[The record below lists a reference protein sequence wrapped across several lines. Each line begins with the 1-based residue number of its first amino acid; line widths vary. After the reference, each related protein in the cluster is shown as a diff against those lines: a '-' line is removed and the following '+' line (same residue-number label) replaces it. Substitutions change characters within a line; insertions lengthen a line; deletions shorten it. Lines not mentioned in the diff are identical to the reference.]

1 MFQDRLRR
9 SNHAQGSI
17 NNQNF
22 IDFPFGEAQANWKAD
37 VRYYFSRYS
46 IIILNM
52 KIKTKRQFKDQLY
65 EQFARIGKAL
75 SNSHRLE
82 LVDLLAQGERTV
94 EDLAAEANLP
104 IANASQHLQVLRAAQ
119 LVAVRRDGLY
129 AYYRL
134 SDERV
139 FRVWQALRDLGEQ
152 QLAEVSRLV
161 ESFLQDRSPLQSI
174 SAAEL
179 LERIEAGDLL
189 VLDVRPE
196 SEYRSG
202 HIPQARSIPV
212 DQLEAR
218 LRELSP
224 KQEII
229 AYCRGPYCVFADEA
243 VTLLQKHGYRARRL
257 VEGLPDWQA
266 LNLPVEA
273 VLEKNE

>member
-1 MFQDRLRR
+1 M
-9 SNHAQGSI
+9 
-17 NNQNF
+17 
-22 IDFPFGEAQANWKAD
+22 
-37 VRYYFSRYS
+37 YS

-52 KIKTKRQFKDQLY
+52 KILQNKRQFKDQLY

-75 SNSHRLE
+75 SNPHRLE
-82 LVDLLAQGERTV
+82 LVELLSQGERTV

-119 LVAVRRDGLY
+119 LVDVRREGLY

-139 FRVWQALRDLGEQ
+139 FRAWQVLRELGEQ
-152 QLAEVSRLV
+152 QLAEVGRLV

-174 SAAEL
+174 NAAEL
-179 LERIEAGDLL
+179 IERIEAGDVL

-196 SEYRSG
+196 LEYRSG

-212 DQLEAR
+212 DELETR
-218 LRELSP
+218 LSELP
-224 KQEII
+224 RDQEII

-243 VTLLQKHGYRARRL
+243 VMLLQKHGYRVRRL

-266 LNLPVEA
+266 LYLPVESTM
-273 VLEKNE
+273 EKNE

>member
-1 MFQDRLRR
+1 M
-9 SNHAQGSI
+9 
-17 NNQNF
+17 
-22 IDFPFGEAQANWKAD
+22 
-37 VRYYFSRYS
+37 YS

-52 KIKTKRQFKDQLY
+52 KIIQNKRQFKDQLY

-75 SNSHRLE
+75 SNPHRLE
-82 LVDLLAQGERTV
+82 LVELLSQGERTV

-119 LVAVRRDGLY
+119 LVDVRREGLY

-139 FRVWQALRDLGEQ
+139 FRAWQVLRELGEQ
-152 QLAEVSRLV
+152 QLAEVGRLV

-174 SAAEL
+174 NAAEL
-179 LERIEAGDLL
+179 IERIEAGDVL

-196 SEYRSG
+196 PEYRSG

-212 DQLEAR
+212 DELETR
-218 LRELSP
+218 LGELSR
-224 KQEII
+224 KKEII

-243 VTLLQKHGYRARRL
+243 VALLQRHGYRARRL

-266 LNLPVEA
+266 LYLPVESTM
-273 VLEKNE
+273 EKNE

>member
-1 MFQDRLRR
+1 
-9 SNHAQGSI
+9 
-17 NNQNF
+17 
-22 IDFPFGEAQANWKAD
+22 
-37 VRYYFSRYS
+37 
-46 IIILNM
+46 M
-52 KIKTKRQFKDQLY
+52 KILQNKRQFKDQLY

-75 SNSHRLE
+75 SNPHRLE
-82 LVDLLAQGERTV
+82 LVELLAQGERTV
-94 EDLAAEANLP
+94 EDLAGEANLP

-119 LVAVRRDGLY
+119 LVEVRRDGLY

-152 QLAEVSRLV
+152 QLAEVNRLV

-179 LERIEAGDLL
+179 IERIEAGDVL

-196 SEYRSG
+196 PEYRSG
-202 HIPQARSIPV
+202 HIPEARSIPV
-212 DQLEAR
+212 DELETR
-218 LRELSP
+218 LGELP
-224 KQEII
+224 RKKEII

-243 VTLLQKHGYRARRL
+243 VALLQRHGYRARRL

-266 LNLPVEA
+266 LNLPVET
-273 VLEKNE
+273 VMEKNE

>member
-1 MFQDRLRR
+1 M
-9 SNHAQGSI
+9 
-17 NNQNF
+17 
-22 IDFPFGEAQANWKAD
+22 
-37 VRYYFSRYS
+37 YS

-52 KIKTKRQFKDQLY
+52 KILQNKRHFKDQLY

-75 SNSHRLE
+75 SNPHRLE
-82 LVDLLAQGERTV
+82 LVELLSQGERTV

-119 LVAVRRDGLY
+119 LVDVRREGLY

-139 FRVWQALRDLGEQ
+139 FRAWQVLRELGEQ
-152 QLAEVSRLV
+152 QLAEVGRLV

-174 SAAEL
+174 NAAEL
-179 LERIEAGDLL
+179 IERIEAGDVL

-196 SEYRSG
+196 LEYRSG

-212 DQLEAR
+212 DELETR
-218 LRELSP
+218 LSELP
-224 KQEII
+224 RDQEII

-243 VTLLQKHGYRARRL
+243 VMLLQKHGYRVRRL

-266 LNLPVEA
+266 LHLPVESTM
-273 VLEKNE
+273 EKNE

>member
-1 MFQDRLRR
+1 
-9 SNHAQGSI
+9 
-17 NNQNF
+17 
-22 IDFPFGEAQANWKAD
+22 
-37 VRYYFSRYS
+37 
-46 IIILNM
+46 M
-52 KIKTKRQFKDQLY
+52 KILQNKRQFKDQLY

-75 SNSHRLE
+75 SNPHRLE
-82 LVDLLAQGERTV
+82 LVELLAQGERTV

-119 LVAVRRDGLY
+119 LVDVRRDGLY

-139 FRVWQALRDLGEQ
+139 FHAWQALRDLGEQ

-179 LERIEAGDLL
+179 IERIEAGDVV

-196 SEYRSG
+196 PEYRSG
-202 HIPQARSIPV
+202 HIPEARSIPV
-212 DQLEAR
+212 DELETR
-218 LRELSP
+218 LGELSR
-224 KQEII
+224 KKEII

-243 VTLLQKHGYRARRL
+243 VALLQRHGYRARRL

-266 LNLPVEA
+266 LNLPVET
-273 VLEKNE
+273 VMEKNA